1 MTFNFKSLIITV
13 VISLASIRG
22 FPKFKRKA
30 YFFCPNFPI
39 MVSKLLQL

>member
-13 VISLASIRG
+13 EISLASIRG
-22 FPKFKRKA
+22 FPKFKWEA

-39 MVSKLLQL
+39 MISKLLSL